1 MQRSFARS
9 GRYGGSVLDRGPMSS
24 LHRGHLL
31 QEAMDRIDHLPI
43 PMTVETQLQKI
54 APAFEASGLLGWVHG
69 VLDSYQQIASGRSS
83 SLSMFFV
90 QLSIVSEHIDH
101 VAHNAIRC
109 RTRRIVTLRMARRG
123 E

>member
-9 GRYGGSVLDRGPMSS
+9 GRYGGSVTDAGPMSS
-24 LHRGHLL
+24 MHRGQLL
-31 QEAMDRIDHLPI
+31 QEALDRIDHLPI
-43 PMTVETQLQKI
+43 ETTVASQLAKI
-54 APAFEASGLLGWVHG
+54 APAFESVGLVAWVHG
-69 VLDSYQQIASGRSS
+69 VLDSYQQVSSGRSS

-90 QLSIVSEHIDH
+90 QLSVVSEHIDH

-109 RTRRIVTLRMARRG
+109 RTRRIVALRRARRG